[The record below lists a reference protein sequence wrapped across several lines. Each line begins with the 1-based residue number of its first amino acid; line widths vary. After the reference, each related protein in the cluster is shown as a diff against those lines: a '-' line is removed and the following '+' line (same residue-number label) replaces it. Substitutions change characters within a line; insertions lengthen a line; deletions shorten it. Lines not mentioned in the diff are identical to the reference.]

1 MSTIS
6 VAEVARLA
14 ELSRIALTDEEI
26 QRFAG
31 ELDVI
36 ASSAAKVREV
46 ASPDVPATSHPMP
59 LTNVVRVD
67 EVGETLVRAEL
78 LDQAPA
84 AEEGMFRVPQILDED

>member
-1 MSTIS
+1 M
-6 VAEVARLA
+6 
-14 ELSRIALTDEEI
+14 SRIALTDEEI

-46 ASPDVPATSHPMP
+46 VTPDVPATSHPMP

>member
-46 ASPDVPATSHPMP
+46 VTPDVPATSHPMP

-67 EVGETLVRAEL
+67 EVGGTLVRAEL

-84 AEEGMFRVPQILDED
+84 AEEGMFRVPQILDVD